1 MLIIINNMPRP
12 KKYRKVKCSPS
23 AYYFKPRAISLSS
36 LEEIILES
44 DELES
49 LRLADYL
56 ALSHEKSAGQ
66 MKISRATFGR
76 IVEKARCKV
85 VDAIL
90 NGKAIKISDE
100 LPQLLRNKATECKEC
115 KSCSKKKTGNKDDQ
129 CINCKKINTRSTK

>member
-1 MLIIINNMPRP
+1 MPRP
-12 KKYRKVKCSPS
+12 KKYRKVKCSPT

-49 LRLADYL
+49 LNLADFC
-56 ALSHEKSAGQ
+56 AFSHEKSAEQ

-76 IVEKARCKV
+76 IVEKARFKI

-90 NGKAIKISDE
+90 NGKAIKISEE
-100 LPQLLRNKATECKEC
+100 LPVMLKNKSTECAKC
-115 KSCSKKKTGNKDDQ
+115 KSCSPEGVLIKNGI
-129 CINCKKINTRSTK
+129 CVNCKKLNERNNK